1 MLLTP
6 EQPYARRH
14 KCNCQKDQHEFD
26 GEKAQTDEGCN
37 KQYYRRFVF
46 VFASVA
52 SVSHT
57 SSTAFTAFYSAV
69 GNVLQKT
76 AGVIVL
82 RFCSVCVFSLH
93 CFEVELAVAVV
104 S

>member
-6 EQPYARRH
+6 EQPYSSWH
-14 KCNCQKDQHEFD
+14 KRKCQKDQHELG
-26 GEKAQTDEGCN
+26 GEETQADKRCD

-57 SSTAFTAFYSAV
+57 SSTAFTAFYSA
-69 GNVLQKT
+69 GENVLQK
-76 AGVIVL
+76 
-82 RFCSVCVFSLH
+82 SKPQSK
-93 CFEVELAVAVV
+93 
-104 S
+104 